1 MSTKVQESASSAS
14 ANRVWRQSAFA
25 NLKALLKEH
34 PKTSNYF
41 DFVFMQVACLNASN
55 GLLLLATRAYL
66 LTLDTFVEPILY
78 VELATL
84 LPSHQAALALL
95 YVTTKEKS
103 KIEAKARDLVFK
115 STSLDKNM
123 VSFYATIIDRLRQND
138 FSDER
143 FTETI
148 SAEIIFAHEAEL
160 EKEVKTKQLR
170 TPTNSPHGRRS
181 LRVTPNRP
189 CPIVL
194 RTSGS
199 KRRRSEDIRE
209 TSCEYVPIAS
219 KKLVPS
225 NDDSGISLG
234 ILTPESSQPERSQ
247 GFISLNRLVPW

>member
-1 MSTKVQESASSAS
+1 MSWEMLTVNKLDWNLCAATAMEFFDQFVIRDSEIGSTD
-14 ANRVWRQSAFA
+14 RAFCDCI
-25 NLKALLKEH
+25 H
-34 PKTSNYF
+34 H
-41 DFVFMQVACLNASN
+41 MQKN
-55 GLLLLATRAYL
+55 
-66 LTLDTFVEPILY
+66 